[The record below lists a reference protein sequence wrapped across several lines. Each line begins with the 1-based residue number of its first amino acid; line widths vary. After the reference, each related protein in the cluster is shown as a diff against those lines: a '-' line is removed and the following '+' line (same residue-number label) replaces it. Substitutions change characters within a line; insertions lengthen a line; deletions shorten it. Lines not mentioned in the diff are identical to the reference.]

1 MSNTAMSDVKREI
14 RRLTSGLES
23 RDYADFMEE
32 LAMWAADEA
41 AMADYQPEA
50 YGKEAEDEEK
60 MTGEGGCA

>member
-1 MSNTAMSDVKREI
+1 MSDVKREI

-23 RDYADFMEE
+23 RDYANFMEE

-50 YGKEAEDEEK
+50 YGKEVEDEKE
-60 MTGEGGCA
+60 EE

>member
-14 RRLTSGLES
+14 RRLTSGLEF

-50 YGKEAEDEEK
+50 YGKEAEDEKE
-60 MTGEGGCA
+60 EE

>member
-1 MSNTAMSDVKREI
+1 MNDVKREI

-23 RDYADFMEE
+23 QDYANFMEE

-50 YGKEAEDEEK
+50 YGKEVEDEKE
-60 MTGEGGCA
+60 EE